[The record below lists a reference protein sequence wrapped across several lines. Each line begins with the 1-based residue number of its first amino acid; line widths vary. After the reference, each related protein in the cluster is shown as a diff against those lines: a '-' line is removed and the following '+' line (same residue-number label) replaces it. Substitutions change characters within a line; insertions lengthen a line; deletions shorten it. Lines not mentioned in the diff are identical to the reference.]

1 MIHSWTDYSM
11 SGRLI
16 FSCINSLIYNL
27 KPSRLLVSCVS
38 PSNFPLILFN
48 NPLWKR
54 SWKACQQ
61 FQLNVLRLKALLRR
75 KLLFNFELYYQN
87 KTADLCFSGWV
98 GFRAMV
104 YLALEVTWRDIAS
117 PVGASAA
124 SKRDAIRTVAPVAR
138 CGLIWRRRLTIT
150 ETVRGK
156 ILVPFL

>member
-1 MIHSWTDYSM
+1 MIHSWTDNSM

-27 KPSRLLVSCVS
+27 KLSRLLVSCIS

-48 NPLWKR
+48 NPLWKG

-87 KTADLCFSGWV
+87 KTADLFFWLSRLQGNGVPGAWGHVTGHCVASGRQCRFKK
-98 GFRAMV
+98 GRN
-104 YLALEVTWRDIAS
+104 
-117 PVGASAA
+117 
-124 SKRDAIRTVAPVAR
+124 
-138 CGLIWRRRLTIT
+138 
-150 ETVRGK
+150 
-156 ILVPFL
+156 